1 MSKFLTTLIA
11 AGIMASSTAVW
22 AGTEAAATTETTT
35 EATAEPAGETAAM
48 EPIVL
53 DEALVKKGKKVFK
66 KCKACH
72 KVGEKAKNGVGPLL
86 NGIYGA
92 DMVGNPDFKYSK
104 GMKARAEESGTW
116 SDENLRE
123 FLKAPK
129 KYVKKTKMSFKGV
142 KDKDM
147 DAIVEFLKSVSV
159 EM

>member
-1 MSKFLTTLIA
+1 MSKLFNAVIV
-11 AGIMASSTAVW
+11 AGLLASTSAFA
-22 AGTEAAATTETTT
+22 AGTEATTET
-35 EATAEPAGETAAM
+35 AAV
-48 EPIVL
+48 EPITV
-53 DEALVKKGKKVFK
+53 DDALVKKGKKVFK

-72 KVGEKAKNGVGPLL
+72 KVGEKAKNTVGPLL

-92 DMVGNPDFKYSK
+92 DMAANADFKYSK

-129 KYVKKTKMSFKGV
+129 KYVTKTKMSFKGV

-147 DAIVEFLKSVSV
+147 DAIIEFLKSVS
-159 EM
+159 M